1 MRRPNS
7 ILVKLHLVAFAGLAL
22 AACRPAPRIE
32 RADVER
38 VIGTLAADSMLGRRA
53 FTPAADKA
61 AGFIRAEFADAGLEK
76 LDGLSDYLQPF
87 AVYAFTP
94 RSAVVRLNGRL
105 VPPGRAIVAAAADS
119 LHWRTGDS
127 VQVVVIGPQDN
138 PMQGLSAA
146 FTQRGNVLVLLSTKH
161 RQGFEMVRRSLS
173 GPVRGVDRNG
183 RHARVLVLTDETAAR
198 SFQVDATA
206 AVEQV
211 PDANVVGVIPGRRRD
226 QIVLF
231 SAHYDHVGIQRPV
244 NGDSIANG
252 ANDDASGTTA
262 AIELARYFKAKG
274 TPERTLVFAAFTA
287 EEAGGFGS
295 QYFSRQLNP
304 DQIVAMLNIEMIGK
318 PAASGRN
325 HAWITGFERSD
336 LGKILQDAVRGT
348 DYVFEPDP
356 YPQEDL
362 FYRSDNATLARLGV
376 PAHSIST
383 TPIDVDPD
391 YHHVSDEV
399 RTLDLDHLTGTI
411 RAIAAGAMPIVSGKA
426 TPTRVDT
433 SQVR

>member
-1 MRRPNS
+1 MKRYPV
-7 ILVKLHLVAFAGLAL
+7 LAVTLAL

-38 VIGTLAADSMLGRRA
+38 VLGTLAADSMLGRRA
-53 FTPAADKA
+53 FTPSADKA
-61 AGFIRAEFADAGLEK
+61 AAFIRAEFARIGLQK
-76 LDGLSDYLQPF
+76 LDGLDDYLQRFP
-87 AVYAFTP
+87 VYAFTP

-105 VPPGRAIVAAAADS
+105 VPPGQAVVSAGADS
-119 LHWRTGDS
+119 LHWKTGDS
-127 VQVVVIGPQDN
+127 VRVVVIGPRDD
-138 PMQGLSAA
+138 PMQALGAALS
-146 FTQRGNVLVLLSTKH
+146 QRGNVLVLLNARH
-161 RQGFEMVRRSLS
+161 RQAFERVKGFLS
-173 GPVRGVDRNG
+173 GPTRSVERNAH
-183 RHARVLVLTDETAAR
+183 RARVLVLTGETAAR
-198 SFQVDATA
+198 SFQVDAAA

-211 PDANVVGVIPGRRRD
+211 PAANVVGMIPGRRPG
-226 QIVLF
+226 QIVVF
-231 SAHYDHVGIQRPV
+231 SAHYDHIGIQRPV
-244 NGDSIANG
+244 EGDSIANG

-262 AIELARYFKAKG
+262 VIELARYFKARG
-274 TPERTLVFAAFTA
+274 TPERTLVFVAFTA

-304 DQIVAMLNIEMIGK
+304 DQIVAMFNIEMIGK

-325 HAWITGFERSD
+325 HAWITGFERSS

-356 YPQEDL
+356 YPQENL

-391 YHHVSDEV
+391 YHRVSDEV
-399 RTLDLDHLTGTI
+399 RTLDLDHLTNTI
-411 RAIAAGAMPIVSGKA
+411 RAIAAGAATIVSGRA

-433 SQVR
+433 TQVR

>member
-1 MRRPNS
+1 MKRYRFA
-7 ILVKLHLVAFAGLAL
+7 VAGLAL
-22 AACRPAPRIE
+22 VACGPTSRIQ

-38 VIGTLAADSMLGRRA
+38 VLGTLAADSMLGRRA

-61 AGFIRAEFADAGLEK
+61 AGFIRAEFQTIGLEK

-87 AVYAFTP
+87 PVYAFTP

-105 VPPGRAIVAAAADS
+105 VPPGRAIVAAATDS
-119 LHWRTGDS
+119 LHWKTGDP
-127 VQVVVIGPQDN
+127 VRVVVIAPQDD
-138 PMQGLSAA
+138 PMRALGTAY
-146 FTQRGNVLVLLSTKH
+146 TGRGNALVLLSTQH
-161 RQGFEMVRRSLS
+161 RQAFEVVQRALS
-173 GPVRGVDRNG
+173 GPARGVERNG
-183 RHARVLVLTDETAAR
+183 DRALVLVLTDETAAR
-198 SFQVDATA
+198 SFQVDATSS
-206 AVEQV
+206 VEQV
-211 PDANVVGVIPGRRRD
+211 RGTNVVGMIPGRRRD
-226 QIVLF
+226 QIVVF
-231 SAHYDHVGIQRPV
+231 SAHYDHIGIQRPV

-252 ANDDASGTTA
+252 ADDDASGTTA
-262 AIELARYFKAKG
+262 VIELARDFKARG
-274 TPERTLVFAAFTA
+274 TPERTLIFAAFTA

-304 DQIVAMLNIEMIGK
+304 SQIVAMLNIEMIGK
-318 PAASGRN
+318 PAASGRD
-325 HAWITGFERSD
+325 HVWITGFERSS

-356 YPQEDL
+356 YPKEDL

-391 YHHVSDEV
+391 YHRVSDEV
-399 RTLDLDHLTGTI
+399 RTLDLDHLTNTI
-411 RAIAAGAMPIVSGKA
+411 RAIAAGAATIVSGQA

-433 SQVR
+433 TRVR